1 MVTVANG
8 ALLDFEAAAS
18 HSITVLATS
27 SDGSSSS
34 QSFTIAITD
43 VNEHAVGS
51 VSDVDASPNEVNEN
65 ASNGDDVGI
74 TARATDADGT
84 NNAVTYTL
92 TDNAGGRFTINAS
105 TGVVT
110 VLDAS
115 LLDFETTA
123 SHTITVQATSSD
135 GSSSS
140 QNFTIDITDGSEAGV
155 GPVSDVDVDAGA
167 GANSVIENATAGT
180 TVGITASAIDP
191 DVIDTVSYSLSNNA
205 GGRFTIDAL
214 TGVVTVANG
223 SLLDREA
230 TASHNITVV
239 ATSTDGSSTS
249 RSFTITLIDQNE
261 FNVGSV
267 SDVNPAANQVS
278 EDAVDGSLVGITAQA
293 SDADA
298 TNNTVTYTLSDNAG
312 GRFAIDATT
321 GVVTVANSA
330 LLDYETAA
338 SHTITVLASS
348 SDGSTSSQ
356 SFTIDILD
364 VNEYDVGAVGDVDAT
379 PNQVAEN
386 AATGTAVGV
395 TARAVDAD
403 GTNHTVTY
411 SLSDNAG
418 GRFTIDATTGVVTVA
433 NGSLLDFEA
442 DASHDITVVA
452 TSSDGSTSSQSFTI
466 EIADVSEFPVG
477 PVTDQDARPNQVAEN
492 ATNGSLVGIT
502 AHAVDLDGSPNT
514 VTYTLSDSAGGR
526 FSIDAVTGVVRVAD
540 GSSLDFESTT
550 SHSITV
556 LATSSDGSTSSQSF
570 TVGISDVNEFAVGA
584 VNDSNAAAN
593 QVAENATNGSTVGIT
608 AQAVD
613 PDGSDN
619 TVTYLLYDNAGG
631 RFTID
636 ASTGVVTVLDGSKLN
651 FEAATI
657 DQQPEL
663 HRRHFRCQRVRCGR
677 RE

>member
-1 MVTVANG
+1 M
-8 ALLDFEAAAS
+8 
-18 HSITVLATS
+18 
-27 SDGSSSS
+27 
-34 QSFTIAITD
+34 
-43 VNEHAVGS
+43 
-51 VSDVDASPNEVNEN
+51 DASPNEVNEN